1 MAHVFI
7 VNQNTFKVHLE
18 NMFAGT
24 GASEV
29 STDFIFDPSI
39 TIHTQ
44 NEKRSVGMMVDLARI
59 RKGDKIIFFVTGISK
74 FYGVFEAVSDFFVDP
89 NDDDNYLFSELQKK
103 LTYRILIK
111 PYKVFQKGISEYNYL
126 DSLEGLTKPNQ
137 LCWSLIYR
145 KLGGNRGCTMIT
157 DAEYDLFLKR
167 ISRDNTVLNGE
178 HFSFNL
184 ENQEIEKTNNTNQYS
199 SDRKIDVTENLLLN
213 MLEKYKKGKA
223 FEHYIQFL
231 TVTILKSSDY
241 IKILTNEKEIKWIGN
256 EVMCS
261 FGEHRIDVMT
271 IQEDENSVDISLIE
285 LKDEGVS
292 IGIINQIEGYLVWLK
307 DYILPFY
314 LNKNKKVNVYPI
326 IISDGLFNA
335 SKLKKD
341 RLNDIENKVLSKDWS
356 ALNLKNVDFYQNKI
370 LHFKEVDSKLII
382 V

>member
-7 VNQNTFKVHLE
+7 VNQTTFKVHLE

-24 GASEV
+24 GAADV
-29 STDFIFDPSI
+29 PTDFIFDSSI
-39 TIHTQ
+39 EIHTQ

-59 RKGDKIIFFVTGISK
+59 RKGDKIIFFVTGIAK

-89 NDDDNYLFSELQKK
+89 NDDENYLFTELQKK

-111 PYKVFQKGISEYNYL
+111 PFRVFQKGISEYNYL
-126 DSLEGLTKPNQ
+126 DSLEGLNKPNE

-157 DAEYDLFLKR
+157 DTEYELFLKR
-167 ISRDNTVLNGE
+167 ISKDNIVLDGDNYT
-178 HFSFNL
+178 FNS
-184 ENQEIEKTNNTNQYS
+184 ENNVIEKTDTTKTYS
-199 SDRKIDVTENLLLN
+199 TTRRIDVAEKLYSN
-213 MLEKYKKGKA
+213 MLEKYKRGKA

-231 TVTILKSSDY
+231 IVMTIKGSNY
-241 IKILTNEKEIKWIGN
+241 TKILTNPKEIKWIGN

-271 IQEDENSVDISLIE
+271 IQEDDTSVDISLIE

-307 DYILPFY
+307 DYILPDY
-314 LNKNKKVNVYPI
+314 LYKNKKINVYPI
-326 IISDGLFNA
+326 IVSDCLYTATQLRKN
-335 SKLKKD
+335 
-341 RLNDIENKVLSKDWS
+341 RLQVKEKTITDKDWS
-356 ALNLKNVDFYQNKI
+356 IYNSNNVIFYPTKI
-370 LHFKEVDSKLII
+370 LHFKEKDSKLII
-382 V
+382 L